1 MQLPKGEYQ
10 VKAWKENQE
19 YLLNVKLWV
28 S

>member
-19 YLLNVKLWV
+19 YILNVKL
-28 S
+28 